1 METFVIHP
9 KDQAQQKALQTFL
22 EGSNIPY
29 ENEPEIDE
37 TERIL
42 ANPAMAKRLDE
53 SIKNIEQ
60 GNVTSVKLEDLWK

>member
-22 EGSNIPY
+22 NGSNIPY

-42 ANPAMAKRLDE
+42 ANSVMAKRLDE

-60 GNVTSVKLEDLWK
+60 GNVTAVKLKDLWK

>member
-9 KDQAQQKALQTFL
+9 KDEAQQKALQTFL

-29 ENEPEIDE
+29 ENEPETDE

-42 ANPAMAKRLDE
+42 TNPVMAKRLDE

-60 GNVTSVKLEDLWK
+60 GNVSSVKLEDLWK

>member
-9 KDQAQQKALQTFL
+9 KDQAQQKALHTFL

-42 ANPAMAKRLDE
+42 ANPVMAKRLDE

>member
-22 EGSNIPY
+22 DGSHIPY
-29 ENEPEIDE
+29 ENEPERDE

-42 ANPAMAKRLDE
+42 ANPVTAKRLDE
-53 SIKNIEQ
+53 SIKSIKQ
-60 GNVTSVKLEDLWK
+60 GNHTSIELKDLWQ

>member
-1 METFVIHP
+1 MESFIVHP

-29 ENEPEIDE
+29 ENEPEMDE

-42 ANPAMAKRLDE
+42 ANPVMAKRLNE
-53 SIKNIEQ
+53 SIKNIDQ

>member
-22 EGSNIPY
+22 NGSNIPY

-42 ANPAMAKRLDE
+42 LIP
-53 SIKNIEQ
+53 
-60 GNVTSVKLEDLWK
+60 

>member
-22 EGSNIPY
+22 DGSNIPY
-29 ENEPEIDE
+29 ENEPEMDE

-42 ANPAMAKRLDE
+42 ANPVMAKRLDQ
-53 SIKNIEQ
+53 SVKNIEQ
-60 GNVTSVKLEDLWK
+60 GNVTSVNLEDLWK

>member
-22 EGSNIPY
+22 ESSHIPY
-29 ENEPEIDE
+29 ENEPDLDE

-42 ANPAMAKRLDE
+42 ANPVMAKRLDE

-60 GNVTSVKLEDLWK
+60 GNLMSIKLKDLWR

>member
-22 EGSNIPY
+22 EGSHIPY
-29 ENEPEIDE
+29 ENEPEMDE

-42 ANPAMAKRLDE
+42 ANPVMAKRLDE
-53 SIKNIEQ
+53 SIKNIDQ
-60 GNVTSVKLEDLWK
+60 GNVTSIKLEDLWK

>member
-29 ENEPEIDE
+29 ENEPEMDE

-42 ANPAMAKRLDE
+42 ANPVMAKRLDE
-53 SIKNIEQ
+53 SIKNINQ

>member
-22 EGSNIPY
+22 DGSNIPY
-29 ENEPEIDE
+29 ENEPEMDE
-37 TERIL
+37 TERIF
-42 ANPAMAKRLDE
+42 ANPVMAKRLDQ

-60 GNVTSVKLEDLWK
+60 GNVTLVNLEDLWK